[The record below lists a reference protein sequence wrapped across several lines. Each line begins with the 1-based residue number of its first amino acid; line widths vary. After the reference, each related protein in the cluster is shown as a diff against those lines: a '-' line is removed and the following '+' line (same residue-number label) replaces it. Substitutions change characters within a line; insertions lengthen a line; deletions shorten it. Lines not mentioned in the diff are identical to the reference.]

1 MLKLDA
7 GMLGI
12 VQGDEVLFSDFENE
26 GSMWTGDGPREVR
39 QAVSFAESFSA
50 DPNVMVAVSMFDAS
64 SNMNIRF
71 DVQAD
76 GITPVG
82 FDIVFRT
89 WSDSKIAR
97 ARVSWQAIGPIGVEE
112 VWDI

>member
-1 MLKLDA
+1 MRKLDA
-7 GMLGI
+7 GLLGI
-12 VQGDEVLFSDFENE
+12 AQGDEVLFSDFEND

-39 QAVSFAESFSA
+39 YAVSFEESFSA
-50 DPNVMVAVSMFDAS
+50 NPNVMVSVSMFDAS
-64 SNMNIRF
+64 NNMNIRF
-71 DVQAD
+71 DVQAE

-97 ARVSWQAIGPIGVEE
+97 ARVSWQAIGSVGVEE